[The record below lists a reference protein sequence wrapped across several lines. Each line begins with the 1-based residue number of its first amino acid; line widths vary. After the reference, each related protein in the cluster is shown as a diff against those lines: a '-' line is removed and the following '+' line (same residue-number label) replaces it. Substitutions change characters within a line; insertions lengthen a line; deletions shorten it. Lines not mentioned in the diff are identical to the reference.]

1 MNENQIND
9 MLVDIYYESN
19 KVDMVLKKNP
29 LSSPLFHRNSQK
41 TLDIKLYFSTIN
53 SVIAINGNTPGNYSL
68 FVF

>member
-19 KVDMVLKKNP
+19 KVDMVLKKL

-41 TLDIKLYFSTIN
+41 TLDIKLYFSTMN
-53 SVIAINGNTPGNYSL
+53 SVIAINGNTPGNYTL